1 MLKISMWN
9 IFHNLPFSDK
19 IPMIKDG
26 SPSITCARWITSS
39 CLNKDAVYVGR
50 EKDFFYTGREN
61 AIIVHRQDLILVG
74 QVEPEDLFNEICCL
88 LDSFEAWEEQLIR
101 CEKQP
106 DGLNQMLNA
115 SRHLLHNP
123 SFIYAPDGK
132 ALAIAAG
139 FPPSVHWHWKEIL
152 DHHGLTEERLLN
164 LKESIS
170 LTDVFQDLSPTIRD
184 SKMGEHQ
191 YMHCSILANG
201 YMAGHLVVFSM
212 LTPFTE
218 GQEILVKNLVRHM
231 SRHMENHFSEYSPS
245 SRLSEIIISILSH
258 RPYEEK
264 GFQLLL
270 RTMRWNEHDE
280 FRFFALKENVV
291 HEPVLLANVFIRL
304 SDQLKNAVT
313 FQIGTQLVILENQTH
328 MRAWNTADATVRKL
342 LEDNFIC
349 GVSNIFKGL
358 KQCELYY
365 AQANYELEQCI
376 KRSKSISYA
385 EERSLPFFLKLLTEN
400 RLSKA
405 YVYQPL
411 TVLKAY
417 DAEHGT
423 EFYET
428 LRAYFYCGFHMS
440 DAARMLRIHRNSLTY
455 RLDKIRELIDFQ
467 IFDQLAMSGDFNELN
482 RLFLSFLYLDA
493 ENMEIR

>member
-19 IPMIKDG
+19 VPMIKDG
-26 SPSITCARWITSS
+26 SPSISCARWITSS
-39 CLNKDAVYVGR
+39 YLNKDAVYVGR
-50 EKDFFYTGREN
+50 EKDFFYTDREN

-88 LDSFEAWEEQLIR
+88 LDSFEVWEEQLAQ

-106 DGLNQMLNA
+106 DGLNKMLDA
-115 SRHLLHNP
+115 SKHLLRNP

-139 FPPSVHWHWKEIL
+139 FPPSIHWHWKEIL

-170 LTDVFQDLSPTIRD
+170 LTDVFQDLSPAIRD
-184 SKMGEHQ
+184 SKMGGHQ

-201 YMAGHLVVFSM
+201 YMGGHLVVFSM

-218 GQEILVKNLVRHM
+218 GQEILVENLVRHM
-231 SRHMENHFSEYSPS
+231 SRHMEYHFSEYSPS

-270 RTMRWNEHDE
+270 QTMRWNENDA
-280 FRFFALKENVV
+280 FRFFALKENVA
-291 HEPVLLANVFIRL
+291 HEPVMLANVFIRL
-304 SDQLKNAVT
+304 SGQIKNAVV
-313 FQIGTQLVILENQTH
+313 FQMGAQLVILENQT
-328 MRAWNTADATVRKL
+328 RLQSQNNTDDMARKL

-365 AQANYELEQCI
+365 AQANYELERCA
-376 KRSKSISYA
+376 RLSKAISYA
-385 EERSLPFFLKLLTEN
+385 EENSLPFFLELLTEN

-405 YVYQPL
+405 YVYCPL
-411 TVLKAY
+411 VFLKSY
-417 DAEHGT
+417 DDEHGT
-423 EFYET
+423 EFYKT

-440 DAARMLRIHRNSLTY
+440 DAARMLNIHRNSLTY
-455 RLDKIRELIDFQ
+455 RLDKIRELIDFR
-467 IFDQLAMSGDFNELN
+467 IFDHMASFRDFDDLN
-482 RLFLSFLYLDA
+482 RLFLSFLFLDA
-493 ENMEIR
+493 ENMDI